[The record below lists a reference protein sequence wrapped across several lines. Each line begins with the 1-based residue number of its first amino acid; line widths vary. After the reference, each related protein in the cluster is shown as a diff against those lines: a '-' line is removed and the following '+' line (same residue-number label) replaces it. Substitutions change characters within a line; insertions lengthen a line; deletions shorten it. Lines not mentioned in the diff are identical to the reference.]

1 VAPACVLGVVQ
12 AAEGRIRV
20 NRRSPGPDLAAI
32 ARAASREAGGVPVGM
47 LGDYLPAAADAA
59 ASGRRLTATE
69 LAGYARSGEQAALS
83 GVALRGL
90 VDLFLSATWRLWR
103 ELPVGTSLGAAR
115 AAGLAVLRAA
125 DDAVA
130 AAAEGFERALLTV
143 ARREEAERRDFFDY
157 LLSGRGRVGDLLV
170 RGDQLGL
177 RLAGPHQVVVA
188 GPASAGTTV
197 SPAGVEVEAV
207 VADAAAPSPSL
218 VATRGGQV
226 VAIVGAVGGDEAD
239 RVARALARV
248 LARVQPGMGMRPAR
262 PGSGP
267 EQAQPGTDAGHAWGT
282 GPGQAQAGAG
292 AGHAQPR
299 AGAGQAQPRAG
310 AGQAQPRAG
319 APQAQ
324 AGAGA
329 GRAQLRAG
337 AGQAPPWR
345 IVVGRSYPGPSGVAR
360 SYEEAAEALDVAQR
374 LGLPEPVADAADLL
388 IYQVLLRDR
397 EAITDLV
404 RTVLTPLDAA
414 RGGAAP
420 LLATLAAYFSHGGV
434 AAAAARDLHLSV
446 RAVTYRLARVRDLTG
461 RDPTVPADALTLQV
475 AVIGARLL
483 DWPATPLAAG

>member
-1 VAPACVLGVVQ
+1 MSGWDVAPACVLGVVQ

-103 ELPVGTSLGAAR
+103 ELPVGTSLAAAR

-143 ARREEAERRDFFDY
+143 ARREEAERREFFDD

-188 GPASAGTTV
+188 GPASAGAAV
-197 SPAGVEVEAV
+197 NPAGVEVEAV

-248 LARVQPGMGMRPAR
+248 LAR
-262 PGSGP
+262 
-267 EQAQPGTDAGHAWGT
+267 AQPGTDAGQARWGT
-282 GPGQAQAGAG
+282 GP
-292 AGHAQPR
+292 
-299 AGAGQAQPRAG
+299 GQAQPRAG
-310 AGQAQPRAG
+310 AG
-319 APQAQ
+319 
-324 AGAGA
+324 
-329 GRAQLRAG
+329 RAQLGAG

-360 SYEEAAEALDVAQR
+360 SHEEAAEALDVAQR